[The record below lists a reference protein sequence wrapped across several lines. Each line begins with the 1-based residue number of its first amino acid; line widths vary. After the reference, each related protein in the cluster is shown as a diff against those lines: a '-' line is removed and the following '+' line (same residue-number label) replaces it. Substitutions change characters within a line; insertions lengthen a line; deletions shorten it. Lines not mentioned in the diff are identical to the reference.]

1 MRIESKLCHVSENKT
16 IVQVTGLVND
26 KVIGTALAEGAT
38 VELAEDNAISR
49 LNTRLNQIKN
59 DESSIKPE
67 NEINIKKSQI
77 NELDNIKNK
86 EEIIINKEPS
96 DWSNE
101 LTAIDLE
108 LDRLNWSRDD
118 EMNFLK
124 QKFGYNNR
132 NKITKYDDIIKYLNF
147 LKTIDFESSNNKKM
161 AIIKSLIE
169 ESDNLLID
177 LSWDHKQGREYLQRE
192 FNVSTRTDLDEN
204 QLISFVSKLKTIR
217 NEYLKK

>member
-16 IVQVTGLVND
+16 IVQVTALVND
-26 KVIGTALAEGAT
+26 KVIGIALAEGTT

-49 LNTRLNQIKN
+49 LNKRINHVKN
-59 DESSIKPE
+59 DERSIKPK
-67 NEINIKKSQI
+67 NEINIKKLQR
-77 NELDNIKNK
+77 NESEKIKNNEQIILN
-86 EEIIINKEPS
+86 EEPR
-96 DWSNE
+96 DWSNV

-108 LDRLNWSRDD
+108 IDRLNWSRDD
-118 EMNFLK
+118 EVNFLK
-124 QKFGYNNR
+124 QSFGYNNR

-147 LKTIDFESSNNKKM
+147 LKKIDYVSSSNQIRNNTQK
-161 AIIKSLIE
+161 LIE

-192 FNVSTRTDLDEN
+192 FNVSTRTQLDEN

-217 NEYLKK
+217 NEYFKK